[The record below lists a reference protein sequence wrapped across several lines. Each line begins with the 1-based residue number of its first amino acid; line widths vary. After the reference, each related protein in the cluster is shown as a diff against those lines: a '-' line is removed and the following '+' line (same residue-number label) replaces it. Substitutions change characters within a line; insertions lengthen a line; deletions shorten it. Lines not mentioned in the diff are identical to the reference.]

1 MQLSRVLLTN
11 IVYIKRRT
19 PYACTDPAGSAKAH
33 FDPVDPTD
41 FSVCRPLALASNL
54 HTLLHPALTV
64 HSNIIFAV

>member
-1 MQLSRVLLTN
+1 MDVQLSRVLLTN

-41 FSVCRPLALASNL
+41 FSVCRPLGMDKARLVWHVASDL
-54 HTLLHPALTV
+54 C
-64 HSNIIFAV
+64 